1 MCIRDS
7 NSGGLH
13 FGRTSGIEYVLEN
26 QGKIH
31 FPSLNTSVNTR
42 FTTAHEYVHQW
53 FGDSVGP
60 ATWNQIW
67 FNEGWAQWGEWYYE
81 DPAVPAEQFDD
92 IYANAPD
99 SDWDIPPGTLD
110 NDAAYLFEEFPTYT
124 RSGMMLEGYRQ
135 IVGDTKFFDFAKAL
149 QTNFAHST
157 VNANDVTSLALSNS
171 GFSGAELT
179 LLGDYFQQWL
189 FSTDRPTIIPSSFP

>member
-1 MCIRDS
+1 
-7 NSGGLH
+7 
-13 FGRTSGIEYVLEN
+13 
-26 QGKIH
+26 
-31 FPSLNTSVNTR
+31 
-42 FTTAHEYVHQW
+42 
-53 FGDSVGP
+53 
-60 ATWNQIW
+60 
-67 FNEGWAQWGEWYYE
+67 
-81 DPAVPAEQFDD
+81 
-92 IYANAPD
+92 
-99 SDWDIPPGTLD
+99 
-110 NDAAYLFEEFPTYT
+110 
-124 RSGMMLEGYRQ
+124 MMLEGYRQ